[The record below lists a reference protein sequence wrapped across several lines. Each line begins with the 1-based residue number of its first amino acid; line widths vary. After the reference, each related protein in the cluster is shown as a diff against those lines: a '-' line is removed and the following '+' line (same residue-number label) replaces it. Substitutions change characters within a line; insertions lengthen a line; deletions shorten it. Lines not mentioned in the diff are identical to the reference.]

1 MPEISEVK
9 YMVKFVK
16 QACKGKTFNKIGI
29 STVTKNLRPVVDF
42 DQFTI
47 SAESRG
53 KEMKLIIES
62 EKQCT
67 PVHLF
72 MSMGMTGHWVVSELI
87 PDHCHLWLKET
98 YDNLYLCF
106 IDPRRFG
113 HWKQQNKWSETRGS
127 DPTTEYS
134 EFKKYILDRHETYL
148 SDKPLYSSL
157 MNQKYFNGVGNYLR
171 AEILYR
177 AFVDRQ
183 IKPHSTFSELT
194 KSEVSYLCQLTRDIC
209 KESYKVG
216 GGEFMSWENP
226 EGVGSKDK
234 FKEWLQCYRKE
245 GMCHIKDKQGRTF
258 WYHPDL
264 ENEFKL

>member
-9 YMVKFVK
+9 YMSEFIT
-16 QACKGKTFNKIGI
+16 QACKEKTFNKIGI
-29 STVTKNLRPVVDF
+29 STVTKNPRPNVDF

-47 SAESRG
+47 ASESRG

-67 PVHLF
+67 PIHIF
-72 MSMGMTGHWVVSELI
+72 MSMGMTGHWVLSELI
-87 PDHCHLWLKET
+87 PDHCHLWFKMT
-98 YDNLYLCF
+98 FDDHYLCF

-113 HWKQQNKWSETRGS
+113 HWKQQKYWSETRGF
-127 DPTTEYS
+127 DPTTEYL
-134 EFKKYILDRHETYL
+134 EFLSFILDHKETSL

-157 MNQKYFNGVGNYLR
+157 MDQKYFNGIGNYLR

-177 AFVDRQ
+177 AFVERQ
-183 IKPHSTFSELT
+183 IKPQTTFSKLTNEETTFLCKLT
-194 KSEVSYLCQLTRDIC
+194 KTVC
-209 KESYKVG
+209 KESYKIG

-234 FKEWLQCYRKE
+234 FEKWLRCYRKE

-264 ENEFKL
+264 EGGLKV